1 MNMNEK
7 DIDHLTR
14 KLMRGTA
21 EQPSASLNSRIMAL
35 IIQEKKRVY
44 KYYIKKRFTP
54 VGIFSIFVA
63 YMLVLVGILYLVK
76 LSPGGAETVL
86 GSLRAYFPI
95 VLTIASGISCFF
107 LFTQLDNWL
116 KREEIRRQRNAVYFL
131 AGYEI
136 SDLEKIMD
144 CISRNRERTWLKG
157 CRWKST
163 YHRRTD

>member
-21 EQPSASLNSRIMAL
+21 EQPSASLNSRI
-35 IIQEKKRVY
+35 KRVY

-116 KREEIRRQRNAVYFL
+116 KREEIRRQNT
-131 AGYEI
+131 
-136 SDLEKIMD
+136 SK
-144 CISRNRERTWLKG
+144 
-157 CRWKST
+157 
-163 YHRRTD
+163 

>member
-86 GSLRAYFPI
+86 GSLRAYFPD
-95 VLTIASGISCFF
+95 CFNDCFRDLLF
-107 LFTQLDNWL
+107 LP
-116 KREEIRRQRNAVYFL
+116 VYTT
-131 AGYEI
+131 
-136 SDLEKIMD
+136 
-144 CISRNRERTWLKG
+144 R
-157 CRWKST
+157 
-163 YHRRTD
+163 

>member
-44 KYYIKKRFTP
+44 KYYIKK
-54 VGIFSIFVA
+54 
-63 YMLVLVGILYLVK
+63 
-76 LSPGGAETVL
+76 PGGAETVL

-116 KREEIRRQRNAVYFL
+116 KREEIRRQNT
-131 AGYEI
+131 
-136 SDLEKIMD
+136 SK
-144 CISRNRERTWLKG
+144 
-157 CRWKST
+157 
-163 YHRRTD
+163 